1 VRDPAARD
9 RAVESVAALA
19 AALGLRPVGRTPS
32 PITGRD
38 GNQEYLLGFLRA

>member
-1 VRDPAARD
+1 VA
-9 RAVESVAALA
+9 SVAALA
-19 AALGLRPVGRTPS
+19 AALGLQAVGRLPS